1 MLDILVFDFSTGV
14 VASSHFLLA
23 EHGSLNPYFPCYLPG
38 SPCIPANW
46 WIAMI
51 NFFLTSTPRLPDQL
65 PCSYLAQS
73 PSARKS
79 AAPSALCLTSCRS
92 LLPRFQS
99 RRVQIFRAFRPPVQV
114 VDRYLPLEPWMI
126 IDCDEV
132 KTFWKDQSTADL
144 RHMASTWGLSQGGRK
159 ALAGEIA
166 HRLCDFAGDHL
177 GNKDQLRV
185 LRSSWHALT
194 WTKSSRSAS
203 SGTVSPWC
211 MDTRTS
217 GHRCGMRQRR
227 WTVCDLMSCWDS
239 FLIGAEISWD
249 FIIEFVRSSMNW
261 DISNPKVAETWK
273 LTCDPVPKTRQH

>member
-99 RRVQIFRAFRPPVQV
+99 RRVQFSGHFGVCPRV
-114 VDRYLPLEPWMI
+114 
-126 IDCDEV
+126 
-132 KTFWKDQSTADL
+132 
-144 RHMASTWGLSQGGRK
+144 
-159 ALAGEIA
+159 
-166 HRLCDFAGDHL
+166 DFAGDHL

-211 MDTRTS
+211 MDARTS

-227 WTVCDLMSCWDS
+227 WTVCDLMSCLDS
-239 FLIGAEISWD
+239 FLIAAEISSLSLFALW
-249 FIIEFVRSSMNW
+249 IGTSPTQRLLRRGSWLVTPSANTLRYPESR
-261 DISNPKVAETWK
+261 K
-273 LTCDPVPKTRQH
+273 LVNIRYTKFTFFFGLSHSLNLCKFM